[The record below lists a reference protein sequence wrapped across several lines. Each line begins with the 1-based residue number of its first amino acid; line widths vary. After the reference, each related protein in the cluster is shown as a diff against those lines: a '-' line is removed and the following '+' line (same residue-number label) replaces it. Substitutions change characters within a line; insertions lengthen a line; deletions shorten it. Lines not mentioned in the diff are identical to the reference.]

1 VQEALHNLVRVHPQE
16 IQVVFQLFLQSL
28 QLVVEEVAVH
38 LQVQELMVVQVEEAK
53 LDKVEVQGIHPL

>member
-1 VQEALHNLVRVHPQE
+1 
-16 IQVVFQLFLQSL
+16 
-28 QLVVEEVAVH
+28 VH